1 MIKKSL
7 YTIIFMISFLYSKAQ
22 FVIHT
27 DNTYQNVAL
36 QSGKK
41 IAYLSMYQ
49 SVAADI
55 EKYKRKTTEDYLIIE
70 QVQNRIYHSL
80 NEVDELTRQAKSAYY
95 AGKQIIKMSDNLA
108 KAGKLAA
115 KKPYLLVYWRKMAPV
130 MIGRAMELQSFMT
143 DYIQKN
149 KKDVLMNKTARDIFL
164 WNAYEDIEA
173 LYNLSAVMLLD
184 FKRVTLAEAVNT
196 VVPYEYYLDLDKSI
210 IQTNLERLKRL
221 L

>member
-1 MIKKSL
+1 MINKSL

-80 NEVDELTRQAKSAYY
+80 NEVDDLTRQANLPIMPANKLL
-95 AGKQIIKMSDNLA
+95 KCQIILPKRASWLLKNLI
-108 KAGKLAA
+108 
-115 KKPYLLVYWRKMAPV
+115 YWFTGEKWHR
-130 MIGRAMELQSFMT
+130 
-143 DYIQKN
+143 
-149 KKDVLMNKTARDIFL
+149 
-164 WNAYEDIEA
+164 
-173 LYNLSAVMLLD
+173 
-184 FKRVTLAEAVNT
+184 
-196 VVPYEYYLDLDKSI
+196 
-210 IQTNLERLKRL
+210 
-221 L
+221 